1 MKAELSACKSGCRLG
16 IEVRVEAVAELEVLE
31 AAAGRALAAFPHSF
45 PSSPGTKRHHAK
57 SASTFRPKVF
67 FLFLH
72 PELGCIR
79 GCFSKIPPFNS

>member
-16 IEVRVEAVAELEVLE
+16 VEVRVEAVAELEVLE
-31 AAAGRALAAFPHSF
+31 AAAGWALAAFPPSF

-67 FLFLH
+67 PFLH

-79 GCFSKIPPFNS
+79 GRFAEIPPFNS